1 MSNRTLTIL
10 AGGYSRRFQKK
21 DGQWLDK
28 ALLYINNE
36 PLLIHLLD
44 QGNKIYDGINIS
56 VNTNSRKR
64 DYKKIVESYL
74 PNINIDFTVDLRK
87 ISLDGVLK
95 GIYSTLKK
103 RTKSS
108 VQFIPSD
115 RPYLDLRILRG
126 LKVMK
131 RGVSLLKYDNGM
143 IEPLLSLYG
152 AQASFPE
159 NFSQLPLSRAD
170 VPIRFSNEIQVYSI
184 NKILD
189 RNNLSVKFFSNIN
202 IQPDIEN
209 ERIEYSNSASVI
221 IPDSVLIERERPNFT
236 FDDTRYN
243 KEDEIVETLIEIE
256 NYYSAFLL
264 SFYFR
269 KQKKI
274 SIGKY
279 KAFGIESLKKEYD
292 FWINNEMPFLAL
304 HSLDDLIRYFPGE
317 RKPSVNAK
325 IKHLR
330 KKMKIEPRRIK

>member
-10 AGGYSRRFQKK
+10 AGGDSRRFQKK

-36 PLLIHLLD
+36 PLLIHLLG
-44 QGNKIYDGINIS
+44 QGNEIYDGVNIS
-56 VNTNSRKR
+56 VNSNSRKR
-64 DYKKIVESYL
+64 DYKEIVESYL

-103 RTKSS
+103 RINSS
-108 VQFIPSD
+108 IQFIPSD
-115 RPYLDLRILRG
+115 RPYLSLRILRG

-131 RGVSLLKYDNGM
+131 RGVSLLRYDNGM

-152 AQASFPE
+152 AEASFPE
-159 NFSQLPLSRAD
+159 SFSQLPLSRAD

-184 NKILD
+184 NEILD
-189 RNNLSVKFFSNIN
+189 RNNLSSKIFANIN

-209 ERIEYSNSASVI
+209 ERIEYSNSAAVN
-221 IPDSVLIERERPNFT
+221 IPDSVIIERKQPNFT
-236 FDDTRYN
+236 FDDTIYN
-243 KEDEIVETLIEIE
+243 KEDGIVETLIEIE
-256 NYYSAFLL
+256 NYYSAFLS

-279 KAFGIESLKKEYD
+279 KALGIESLKKEYK
-292 FWINNEMPFLAL
+292 FWIKNEMPFLAL
-304 HSLDDLIRYFPGE
+304 HSLDDLVKYFPGE

-325 IKHLR
+325 IKNLR
-330 KKMKIEPRRIK
+330 KKMKIVPRRIK

>member
-1 MSNRTLTIL
+1 MSSRTLTIL

-28 ALLYINNE
+28 ALIYFNNE
-36 PLLIHLLD
+36 PLLIHLLS
-44 QGNKIYDGINIS
+44 QGNEIYDSVNIS
-56 VNTNSRKR
+56 VNSNSRKR
-64 DYKKIVESYL
+64 DYKEVVESYL

-87 ISLDGVLK
+87 TSLDGVLK

-103 RTKSS
+103 RTNSS

-131 RGVSLLKYDNGM
+131 RGVSLLRYDNGM

-152 AQASFPE
+152 AKASFPE
-159 NFSQLPLSRAD
+159 SFSQLPLSRAD

-184 NKILD
+184 NEMLD
-189 RNNLSVKFFSNIN
+189 RNNLSSKIFAHIN

-209 ERIEYSNSASVI
+209 ERIDCFNSDSVN
-221 IPDSVLIERERPNFT
+221 IPDSVLIEREQPNYT

-243 KEDEIVETLIEIE
+243 KENGIIETLIEIE
-256 NYYSAFLL
+256 NYYSAFLS
-264 SFYFR
+264 SFYFW

-274 SIGKY
+274 SVGKY
-279 KAFGIESLKKEYD
+279 KALGIESLKKEYE
-292 FWINNEMPFLAL
+292 FWIKNEMPFLAL

-325 IKHLR
+325 IRELR
-330 KKMKIEPRRIK
+330 KKMNVEPRRIK

>member
-1 MSNRTLTIL
+1 MSSRTLTIL

-21 DGQWLDK
+21 DGKWLDK

-44 QGNKIYDGINIS
+44 QGNEIYDGINIS
-56 VNTNSRKR
+56 VNSNSRKR
-64 DYKKIVESYL
+64 NYEEIVKSYL
-74 PNINIDFTVDLRK
+74 PNVNTDFTVDLRK

-95 GIYSTLKK
+95 GIYSTLEK
-103 RTKSS
+103 RTNSS
-108 VQFIPSD
+108 VQFIPTD
-115 RPYLDLRILRG
+115 RPYLDLRILKG

-131 RGVSLLKYDNGM
+131 RGVSLLRYDNGM

-184 NKILD
+184 SEILGRNSLSSKI
-189 RNNLSVKFFSNIN
+189 FAHIN
-202 IQPDIEN
+202 IQSDIEN
-209 ERIEYSNSASVI
+209 ERIEYSNSTAAN
-221 IPDSVLIERERPNFT
+221 IPDSVLIEREQPNFT
-236 FDDTRYN
+236 FDDIRYN
-243 KEDEIVETLIEIE
+243 EEDEIVETLVEIE
-256 NYYSAFLL
+256 NYYSAFLS
-264 SFYFR
+264 SFYFW

-274 SIGKY
+274 SIEKY
-279 KAFGIESLKKEYD
+279 KAFGIKSLKKEYE
-292 FWINNEMPFLAL
+292 FWIKNEMPFLAL
-304 HSLDDLIRYFPGE
+304 HSLDDLVRYFPGE
-317 RKPSVNAK
+317 RKPGIKAK

>member
-44 QGNKIYDGINIS
+44 QGNEIYDGINIS
-56 VNTNSRKR
+56 VNSNSRKR
-64 DYKKIVESYL
+64 DYKEIVESYL
-74 PNINIDFTVDLRK
+74 PNINTDFTVDLRK

-103 RTKSS
+103 RAKSS
-108 VQFIPSD
+108 IQFIPSD

-159 NFSQLPLSRAD
+159 SFSQLPLSRAD
-170 VPIRFSNEIQVYSI
+170 VPIRISNEIQVYSI
-184 NKILD
+184 NEILD
-189 RNNLSVKFFSNIN
+189 RNNLSSKIFSNIN

-209 ERIEYSNSASVI
+209 EGIEHSNSAAVN
-221 IPDSVLIERERPNFT
+221 IPDSVIIKREQPNFT
-236 FDDTRYN
+236 SDDTRYN
-243 KEDEIVETLIEIE
+243 KEDGIIKTLIEIE
-256 NYYSAFLL
+256 NYYSAFLSSL
-264 SFYFR
+264 YFW

-274 SIGKY
+274 SVGKY
-279 KAFGIESLKKEYD
+279 KALGIESLKKEYE
-292 FWINNEMPFLAL
+292 FWIKNEIPFLAL
-304 HSLDDLIRYFPGE
+304 HSLDDLVGYFPKE
-317 RKPSVNAK
+317 KKPSVNAK
-325 IKHLR
+325 IEHLR
-330 KKMKIEPRRIK
+330 KKMRIEPRRIK